1 MDGGIKI
8 KNKYK
13 DICKNNKNNVDDIMK
28 QFGKLNFIIKIIE
41 IFNKIKGFFNKC
53 IDKCPLLMSLIAGLL
68 SKPAFHEERS
78 IFYFFSVYMFFSILE
93 SLRIK
98 KKTKRFFF
106 SGLFYGCGLYGH
118 SFYWLSQ
125 LNDFGFQ
132 SVNLDQFLG
141 SFSFLSSTVFL
152 GLSIGI
158 MSYLASK
165 LAYDK
170 FSLLMYY
177 SIFITLFEIYSH
189 VVVALSPLQCLA
201 NGCIGMTYFIQIG
214 SVVGTFGVSFIY
226 FTIII
231 FLMNSGYRKYAL
243 YLYFG
248 CCLFG
253 FYRKHIKFNYNLPK
267 EKFDI
272 KVVQPNF
279 KGWAKYNF
287 TKPCCDDFATISGV
301 DDLKEINRKL
311 IVIAPESIISDSY
324 DQKDYFVKRV
334 CKVIGNNGDS
344 DDVIIPKELK
354 DKECNIIACTGCY
367 EYRGEGAYH
376 NTYRFYSYDYKNNEK
391 IWLDY
396 YDKKYLIPFG
406 ERVPDWIINLGRK
419 IVPKRFKIV
428 HDVIDEYERE
438 NVDVGRKTNT
448 IFIKGV
454 SPFSMEICSDI
465 FRPGV
470 AIDDNRSTWILST
483 VNYHMFNSI
492 KVTYLATL
500 GQQFGKFRA
509 IEYGRPVVMCI
520 NFGYSSVIDCN
531 GKVLKDIYP
540 LDQDVINYE
549 MPLKYDVS
557 MFSYWGYYVLK
568 LLVFLTLL
576 FVFFSRED
584 RKLKILKKLQDIK
597 DKNKNNNNK

>member
-1 MDGGIKI
+1 MDSGIKI

-13 DICKNNKNNVDDIMK
+13 DYGKNHQNNIDDIMK
-28 QFGKLNFIIKIIE
+28 QFGKLDFIIKIIE
-41 IFNKIKGFFNKC
+41 IFTKIKIFFNKC
-53 IDKCPLLMSLIAGLL
+53 IDKSPLLMSLLAGII
-68 SKPAFHEERS
+68 SKPAFHSEKS
-78 IFYFFSVYMFFSILE
+78 IFYFISVFMFFSILE
-93 SLRIK
+93 SLRVK

-106 SGLFYGCGLYGH
+106 SGLLYGCGLYGH

-132 SVNLDQFLG
+132 SVSLDQFLG
-141 SFSFLSSTVFL
+141 TFGFLSTTIFL
-152 GLSIGI
+152 GFNIGV

-165 LAYDK
+165 FAYNK

-189 VVVALSPLQCLA
+189 IIVALSPLQCLA
-201 NGCIGMTYFIQIG
+201 HGCIGMTYFIQIG

-231 FLMNSGYRKYAL
+231 FLMNTGYRKYAL

-248 CCLFG
+248 CCFFG
-253 FYRKHIKFNYNLPK
+253 FYRKHIKFNYSLPK

-279 KGWAKYNF
+279 LGWAKYKY
-287 TKPCCDDFATISGV
+287 TKPICDDFATLSGV
-301 DDLKEINRKL
+301 DGFKETNKKL
-311 IVIAPESIISDSY
+311 LVIAPESIISDSD

-344 DDVIIPKELK
+344 DDVIIPNELK

-367 EYRGEGAYH
+367 ENRGKGKFH

-391 IWLDY
+391 LYLDY

-406 ERVPDWIINLGRK
+406 ERVPDWIINFGRK
-419 IVPKRFKIV
+419 IVPKRFKII

-438 NVDVGRKTNT
+438 NLDIGIKTNT
-448 IFIKGV
+448 IFIDGV

-483 VNYHMFNSI
+483 VNYRMFNATRE
-492 KVTYLATL
+492 TYLAKL

-520 NFGYSSVIDCN
+520 NFGYSSVINCN
-531 GKVLKDIYP
+531 GKVLKDLYV
-540 LDQDVINYE
+540 LDQGVIDYE
-549 MPLKYDVS
+549 MPLKYDIS
-557 MFSYWGYYVLK
+557 MFSYWGYYFLK
-568 LLVFLTLL
+568 LIVFLAFLCI
-576 FVFFSRED
+576 FFGRED
-584 RKLKILKKLQDIK
+584 RKNKILKKLEEL
-597 DKNKNNNNK
+597 KNKNTK

>member
-1 MDGGIKI
+1 MDSGIKI

-13 DICKNNKNNVDDIMK
+13 DYGKNKQNNIDDIMK
-28 QFGKLNFIIKIIE
+28 QFSKLDFIIKIIE
-41 IFNKIKGFFNKC
+41 FFTKIKNFFNKC
-53 IDKCPLLMSLIAGLL
+53 IDKSPLLMSLLAGII
-68 SKPAFHEERS
+68 SKPAFQSERS
-78 IFYFFSVYMFFSILE
+78 IFYFISVFMFFSILE
-93 SLRIK
+93 SLRVK

-132 SVNLDQFLG
+132 SVSLDQFLG
-141 SFSFLSSTVFL
+141 TFGFLSCTIFL
-152 GLSIGI
+152 GFSIGI

-165 LAYDK
+165 FAYNK

-189 VVVALSPLQCLA
+189 VIVALSPLQCLA
-201 NGCIGMTYFIQIG
+201 HGCIGMTYFIQIG

-253 FYRKHIKFNYNLPK
+253 FYRKHIKFNYILPK

-272 KVVQPNF
+272 KIVQPNF
-279 KGWAKYNF
+279 KGWAKYRY
-287 TKPCCDDFATISGV
+287 TKPICDDFATISGV

-311 IVIAPESIISDSY
+311 IVIAPESVISDSE

-334 CKVIGNNGDS
+334 CKVIGNNGDN

-354 DKECNIIACTGCY
+354 DKKCNIIACTGCY
-367 EYRGEGAYH
+367 ENRGKGSYH
-376 NTYRFYSYDYKNNEK
+376 NTYRFYTYDYKNNEK
-391 IWLDY
+391 VWLDY
-396 YDKKYLIPFG
+396 YDKKYVIPFS
-406 ERVPDWIINLGRK
+406 ERVPDWIINFSRK
-419 IVPKRFKIV
+419 IVPKRFKVI
-428 HDVIDEYERE
+428 HDVINEYEA
-438 NVDVGRKTNT
+438 NNLDIGKKTNT
-448 IFIKGV
+448 IELEGV

-470 AIDDNRSTWILST
+470 AIDNNKSTWILST
-483 VNYHMFNSI
+483 VNYHMFNSR
-492 KVTYLATL
+492 KETYLARL
-500 GQQFGKFRA
+500 GQQFGRFRA

-520 NFGYSSVIDCN
+520 NFGYSSVINCN
-531 GKVLKDIYP
+531 GKVLKDLYV
-540 LDQDVINYE
+540 LDQGVIDYE
-549 MPLKYDVS
+549 MPLKYDIS
-557 MFSYWGYYVLK
+557 MFSYWGYYFLK
-568 LLVFLTLL
+568 LIVFLTLL
-576 FVFFSRED
+576 CVFFSRED
-584 RKLKILKKLQDIK
+584 RKNKILKKIEEL
-597 DKNKNNNNK
+597 KNKNTK

>member
-1 MDGGIKI
+1 MDSGIKI

-13 DICKNNKNNVDDIMK
+13 DYYKNRQNKDDIMK
-28 QFGKLNFIIKIIE
+28 QFGKLDFIIKIVE
-41 IFNKIKGFFNKC
+41 FFTKIKNFFNKC
-53 IDKCPLLMSLIAGLL
+53 IDKSPLLMSLLAGII
-68 SKPAFHEERS
+68 SKPAFHNEIS
-78 IFYFFSVYMFFSILE
+78 TFYFISVLMFFSILE
-93 SLRIK
+93 SLRLK

-118 SFYWLSQ
+118 SFHWLSQ

-132 SVNLDQFLG
+132 SVSLDQFLG
-141 SFSFLSSTVFL
+141 TVGFLSSTVFL
-152 GLSIGI
+152 GFNIGI
-158 MSYLASK
+158 MSYIASK
-165 LAYDK
+165 FAYNK

-189 VVVALSPLQCLA
+189 IIVSLSPLQCLA
-201 NGCIGMTYFIQIG
+201 HGCIGMTYFSQIG

-231 FLMNSGYRKYAL
+231 FLMNSGYRKMAL

-253 FYRKHIKFNYNLPK
+253 FYRKHIKFNYILPK

-279 KGWAKYNF
+279 LGWSKYSF

-311 IVIAPESIISDSY
+311 IVIAPESIICDGENE
-324 DQKDYFVKRV
+324 KDYFVKRV

-367 EYRGEGAYH
+367 EQRNKGEHH
-376 NTYRFYSYDYKNNEK
+376 NTYRFYTYDYKNNEK
-391 IWLDY
+391 VWLDY

-406 ERVPDWIINLGRK
+406 ERVPDWIINFSRK
-419 IVPKRFKIV
+419 IFPKSFKTI
-428 HDVIDEYERE
+428 HSVIDEYEKE
-438 NVDVGRKTNT
+438 NYDVGKKTNT

-470 AIDDNRSTWILST
+470 AIDNNKSTWILST
-483 VNYHMFNSI
+483 VNYRMFNNK
-492 KVTYLATL
+492 KVTYLDKL

-509 IEYGRPVVMCI
+509 IEYGRSVVMCI

-531 GKVLKDIYP
+531 GKVLKEIYP
-540 LDQDVINYE
+540 LDQGVIDYE
-549 MPLKYDVS
+549 MPLKYDIS
-557 MFSYWGYYVLK
+557 MFSYWGYYFLK
-568 LLVFLTLL
+568 LIIFLTFLYVFL
-576 FVFFSRED
+576 F
-584 RKLKILKKLQDIK
+584 K
-597 DKNKNNNNK
+597 

>member
-1 MDGGIKI
+1 MDSGIKI
-8 KNKYK
+8 ENKYK
-13 DICKNNKNNVDDIMK
+13 NYYDNKKKNITK
-28 QFGKLNFIIKIIE
+28 QFDRVDIIIKIIE
-41 IFNKIKGFFNKC
+41 IFRKIKHIFNRC
-53 IDKCPLLMSLIAGLL
+53 IDKNPLLMSLLAGLI
-68 SKPAFHEERS
+68 SKPAFHNERS
-78 IFYFFSVYMFFSILE
+78 IFYFISVFMFFSILE
-93 SLRIK
+93 SLRDK
-98 KKTKRFFF
+98 NKTKRFFF

-118 SFYWLSQ
+118 SCYWLSQ

-132 SVNLDQFLG
+132 SVSLDQFLG
-141 SFSFLSSTVFL
+141 TFGFISCSIFL
-152 GLSIGI
+152 GFNIGL
-158 MSYLASK
+158 MTYLASK
-165 LAYDK
+165 FAYNK

-189 VVVALSPLQCLA
+189 VIIALSPLQCLA
-201 NGCIGMTYFIQIG
+201 NGCMGMTYFIQIG

-226 FTIII
+226 FIIII
-231 FLMNSGYRKYAL
+231 FLKNYGYRKYAL

-253 FYRKHIKFNYNLPK
+253 FYRKHIKFNYSLPK

-279 KGWAKYNF
+279 KGWAKYDF
-287 TKPCCDDFATISGV
+287 TKPSCDDFATLSGV
-301 DDLKEINRKL
+301 DNLKEINRKL
-311 IVIAPESIISDSY
+311 IVIAPESIISDSV

-334 CKVIGNNGDS
+334 CKIIGNNGDS
-344 DDVIIPKELK
+344 DDIIVPENLK

-367 EYRGEGAYH
+367 ENRGKGKIH
-376 NTYRFYSYDYKNNEK
+376 NTYRFYTYDYKNNEK

-406 ERVPDWIINLGRK
+406 ERLPDWILKYGR
-419 IVPKRFKIV
+419 ILIPKKFKTI
-428 HDVIDEYERE
+428 HDVLDEYERE

-483 VNYHMFNSI
+483 VNYHMFNSR

-540 LDQDVINYE
+540 LDQGVIDYE
-549 MPLKYDVS
+549 MPLKYDIS
-557 MFSYWGYYVLK
+557 MFSYWGYYFLK
-568 LLVFLTLL
+568 LLVLLAFL
-576 FVFFSRED
+576 FVFFNKDD
-584 RKLKILKKLQDIK
+584 RKLRILKKLEEFKNK
-597 DKNKNNNNK
+597 DKNKNRK